1 MPLIKRIPRLLLRWF
16 LQGLLLSAP
25 LGLTLYALYFS
36 FTYLDGLAHYK
47 VPGLGILF
55 VLAGVTLIGA
65 LGSTLIAQ
73 PLLSWLEKGLEKT
86 PLIKVIYG
94 SVKDLLSAFVGE
106 EKPFNK
112 PVLVLVSEMPKM
124 YKLGFIT
131 REHLEPEIF
140 GPDKTGVYL
149 PKSYGFVGDYV
160 VVNSNQ
166 LKPIDWPAAEVMKHI
181 ISGGI
186 VGVQTKKAMSNS
198 QSNDKT
204 LSGDAE
210 GSGSI

>member
-1 MPLIKRIPRLLLRWF
+1 MPLYKRIPRLLLRWF
-16 LQGLLLSAP
+16 FQGLLLSAP
-25 LGLTLYALYFS
+25 LGLTLYVLYFS
-36 FTYLDGLAHYK
+36 FTFLDGLAHYK

-55 VLAGVTLIGA
+55 VLAGVTLVGA
-65 LGSTLIAQ
+65 LGSTLIAR

-106 EKPFNK
+106 EKRFNK
-112 PVLVLVSEMPKM
+112 PVLVLVSEQPTV

-131 REHLEPEIF
+131 REHLESDIF
-140 GPDKTGVYL
+140 GPNKTGVYL

-160 VVNSNQ
+160 VVETNT
-166 LKPIDWPAAEVMKHI
+166 LKAIDWPAAEVMKHI

-186 VGVQTKKAMSNS
+186 VSIQNKKAKPKNE
-198 QSNDKT
+198 
-204 LSGDAE
+204 GDE
-210 GSGSI
+210 HSTGGISE